1 LLATKQSLNAMARG
15 ISLRQ
20 FKREDA
26 DAVHR
31 WFNSPAATA
40 NLLEHR
46 DEFTEEDARRWVE
59 RAIEQ
64 AGDPDSEDRKWAI
77 EVEGI
82 DEAVGYTALYGLGR
96 QTAPELGTIVGDERV
111 SGKGVGREA
120 ERLTNLKAFEEFG
133 AHKVYGRIPA
143 TNEAAKKAVIYNGW
157 KQEGVLRNHVRH
169 GGELIDV
176 ELWGGF
182 REDLP
187 EPPED

>member
-1 LLATKQSLNAMARG
+1 M
-15 ISLRQ
+15 
-20 FKREDA
+20 REDA

-46 DEFTEEDARRWVE
+46 DQFSEEDARRWVE

-64 AGDPDSEDRKWAI
+64 AGDPEAEDRKWAI

-82 DEAVGYTALYGLGR
+82 EEPVGYTALYGLGR
-96 QTAPELGTIVGDERV
+96 QTAPELGAIVGDDRV
-111 SGKGVGREA
+111 RGIGVGREA

-133 AHKVYGRIPA
+133 AHKVYGRIPSS
-143 TNEAAKKAVIYNGW
+143 NEAAKKAVIYNGW

-169 GGELIDV
+169 GEELIDV

-182 REDLP
+182 
-187 EPPED
+187 PEDQPPPPDD

>member
-1 LLATKQSLNAMARG
+1 MARG
-15 ISLRQ
+15 VSLRD
-20 FKREDA
+20 FTVEDA
-26 DAVHR
+26 PAVHR

-46 DEFTEEDARRWVE
+46 DHFSEEDARRWVE

-64 AGDPDSEDRKWAI
+64 AGDPGAEDRKWAI
-77 EVEGI
+77 EV
-82 DEAVGYTALYGLGR
+82 DEIEEPVGYTALYGLHR
-96 QTAPELGTIVGDERV
+96 QTAPELGTIVGDDRV
-111 SGKGVGREA
+111 RGRGVGREA

-157 KQEGVLRNHVRH
+157 KQEGVLRKHVRH
-169 GGELIDV
+169 DGELIDV
-176 ELWGGF
+176 EVWGGF

>member
-1 LLATKQSLNAMARG
+1 VARG
-15 ISLRQ
+15 ISLRD
-20 FKREDA
+20 FRPEDA
-26 DAVHR
+26 AAVHR

-46 DEFTEEDARRWVE
+46 ESFSEEDAEGWVG

-64 AGDPDSEDRKWAI
+64 AQDPEAEDRKWAI

-82 DEAVGYTALYGLGR
+82 DEAVGYTALYGIRR
-96 QTAPELGTIVGDERV
+96 QTAPELGAIVGDDRV
-111 SGKGVGREA
+111 RGKGVGREA

-143 TNEAAKKAVIYNGW
+143 TNESARKAVIYNGW
-157 KQEGVLRNHVRH
+157 KQEGVLRKQVRH
-169 GGELIDV
+169 GDELIDV

-187 EPPED
+187 EPPEQ

>member
-1 LLATKQSLNAMARG
+1 MARG
-15 ISLRQ
+15 IFLRD
-20 FKREDA
+20 FRPEDA
-26 DAVHR
+26 AAVHR

-46 DEFTEEDARRWVE
+46 DGEFTEEDAKGWVE

-64 AGDPDSEDRKWAI
+64 SKDPRAEDRKWA
-77 EVEGI
+77 VQVDDI
-82 DEAVGYTALYGLGR
+82 DDAVGFTALYGLNR
-96 QTAPELGTIVGDERV
+96 QTAPELGAIMGDDRV
-111 SGKGVGREA
+111 RGRGVGREA

-157 KQEGVLRNHVRH
+157 KQEGVLRKQVRH
-169 GGELIDV
+169 GDDLIDV

-187 EPPED
+187 EPPAE

>member
-1 LLATKQSLNAMARG
+1 MARG
-15 ISLRQ
+15 ISLRD
-20 FKREDA
+20 FRPEDA
-26 DAVHR
+26 AAVHR

-46 DEFTEEDARRWVE
+46 ESFSEEDARRWVE

-64 AGDPDSEDRKWAI
+64 AEDAEAEDRKWAI
-77 EVEGI
+77 AVEGI
-82 DEAVGYTALYGLGR
+82 EEAVGYTALYGLRR
-96 QTAPELGTIVGDERV
+96 QTAPELGAIVGDERV
-111 SGKGVGREA
+111 AGMGVGREA

-157 KQEGVLRNHVRH
+157 RQEGVLRRHVRH
-169 GGELIDV
+169 GEELIDV

-187 EPPED
+187 GPPEE

>member
-1 LLATKQSLNAMARG
+1 MARG
-15 ISLRQ
+15 ISLRD
-20 FKREDA
+20 FRPEDSE
-26 DAVHR
+26 AVHR

-46 DEFTEEDARRWVE
+46 EEEFTEEDARRWVQ

-64 AGDPDSEDRKWAI
+64 SQDSNSEDRKWAV

-82 DEAVGYTALYGLGR
+82 DEPVGFTALYGLSR
-96 QTAPELGTIVGDERV
+96 QTAPELGAIIGDERV
-111 SGKGVGREA
+111 RGKGVGREA

-143 TNEAAKKAVIYNGW
+143 TNESAKKAVIYNGW
-157 KQEGVLRNHVRH
+157 KQEGVLRRHVRH

-187 EPPED
+187 EPPDE

>member
-1 LLATKQSLNAMARG
+1 MARG
-15 ISLRQ
+15 ISLRK
-20 FKREDA
+20 FKPEDA
-26 DAVHR
+26 EAVHR

-46 DEFTEEDARRWVE
+46 DEFNEDDARAWVG
-59 RAIEQ
+59 RAMDES
-64 AGDPDSEDRKWAI
+64 GDDRKWAI

-82 DEAVGYTALYGLGR
+82 GDAVGYTALYGVGR
-96 QTAPELGTIVGDERV
+96 QTAPELGAVVGDERAA
-111 SGKGVGREA
+111 GRGVGREA
-120 ERLTNLKAFEEFG
+120 ERLTNLRAFEEFG

-157 KQEGVLRNHVRH
+157 QREGVLRKHVRH
-169 GGELIDV
+169 GEELVDV

-187 EPPED
+187 EPPDE

>member
-1 LLATKQSLNAMARG
+1 MARG

-46 DEFTEEDARRWVE
+46 DEFSEEDARRWVE

-82 DEAVGYTALYGLGR
+82 EEAVGYTALYGLGR

>member
-1 LLATKQSLNAMARG
+1 MARG
-15 ISLRQ
+15 ISLRD
-20 FKREDA
+20 FRPEDA
-26 DAVHR
+26 GAVHR

-40 NLLEHR
+40 NLLEQR
-46 DEFTEEDARRWVE
+46 ADEFTEDDARRWVE

-64 AGDPDSEDRKWAI
+64 SRDPRSEDRKWAV

-82 DEAVGYTALYGLGR
+82 DEPVGFTALYGLHR
-96 QTAPELGTIVGDERV
+96 QTAPELGAIMGDECVR
-111 SGKGVGREA
+111 GKGVGREA

-157 KQEGVLRNHVRH
+157 KREGILSKHVRH
-169 GGELIDV
+169 GDELVDV

-187 EPPED
+187 EPPTP

>member
-1 LLATKQSLNAMARG
+1 MEAKV
-15 ISLRQ
+15 SLRE
-20 FKREDA
+20 FHPGDA
-26 DAVHR
+26 EAVHR

-46 DEFTEEDARRWVE
+46 ESFSEQDARGWVK
-59 RAIEQ
+59 RAMEST
-64 AGDPDSEDRKWAI
+64 GEDRKWAI
-77 EVEGI
+77 VVEGI
-82 DEAVGYTALYGLGR
+82 DEPVGYTALYGLER
-96 QTAPELGTIVGDERV
+96 QTAPELGAIVGDDRV
-111 SGKGVGREA
+111 RGMGVGREA

-157 KQEGVLRNHVRH
+157 QREGVLRRHVRH
-169 GGELIDV
+169 GRELIDV

-187 EPPED
+187 EPPEG

>member
-1 LLATKQSLNAMARG
+1 MARG
-15 ISLRQ
+15 ISLRD
-20 FKREDA
+20 FRPEDA
-26 DAVHR
+26 VAVHR

-40 NLLEHR
+40 NLLEQR
-46 DEFTEEDARRWVE
+46 AEFTEEDARDWVE

-64 AGDPDSEDRKWAI
+64 SRDRQAEDRKWAV

-82 DEAVGYTALYGLGR
+82 DGPVGYTALYGLRR
-96 QTAPELGTIVGDERV
+96 QTAPELGAVIGDERV
-111 SGKGVGREA
+111 RGRGVGREA
-120 ERLTNLKAFEEFG
+120 ERLTNLKAFQEFG

-157 KQEGVLRNHVRH
+157 RQEGLLHKQVRR

-182 REDLP
+182 AEDLP
-187 EPPED
+187 EPPEE

>member
-1 LLATKQSLNAMARG
+1 MARG
-15 ISLRQ
+15 ISLRD
-20 FKREDA
+20 FRPEDA
-26 DAVHR
+26 SAVQR

-46 DEFTEEDARRWVE
+46 DGEFTEEDAKRWVE

-64 AGDPDSEDRKWAI
+64 SKDAKAEDRKWAV

-82 DEAVGYTALYGLGR
+82 EEAVGFTALYGLHR
-96 QTAPELGTIVGDERV
+96 QTAPELGAIMGDERV
-111 SGKGVGREA
+111 RGRGVGREA

-157 KQEGVLRNHVRH
+157 KQEGVLRKQVRH
-169 GGELIDV
+169 GEELIDV

-182 REDLP
+182 RQDLP
-187 EPPED
+187 EPPEE

>member
-1 LLATKQSLNAMARG
+1 MARG

>member
-1 LLATKQSLNAMARG
+1 VARG
-15 ISLRQ
+15 ISLRD
-20 FKREDA
+20 FRPEDA

-46 DEFTEEDARRWVE
+46 ESFTEDDARRWVE

-64 AGDPDSEDRKWAI
+64 TDDPESDDRKWAI

-82 DEAVGYTALYGLGR
+82 DEAVGYTALYGLRR
-96 QTAPELGTIVGDERV
+96 QTAPELGAIVGDERV
-111 SGKGVGREA
+111 AGKGVGREA
-120 ERLTNLKAFEEFG
+120 ERLTNQKAYEEFG

-157 KQEGVLRNHVRH
+157 KQEGVLRRHVRH
-169 GGELIDV
+169 GDELIDV

-182 REDLP
+182 PEDQP
-187 EPPED
+187 EPPGE

>member
-1 LLATKQSLNAMARG
+1 MARG
-15 ISLRQ
+15 ISLRK
-20 FKREDA
+20 FKPEDA
-26 DAVHR
+26 EAVHR

-46 DEFTEEDARRWVE
+46 DEFSEDDARAWVG
-59 RAIEQ
+59 RAMDES
-64 AGDPDSEDRKWAI
+64 GDDRKWAI

-82 DEAVGYTALYGLGR
+82 DDAVGYTALYGVGR
-96 QTAPELGTIVGDERV
+96 QTAPELGAIVGDERAA
-111 SGKGVGREA
+111 GRGVGREA
-120 ERLTNLKAFEEFG
+120 ERLTNLRAFEEFG

-157 KQEGVLRNHVRH
+157 QREGVLRKHVRH
-169 GGELIDV
+169 GEELVDV

-187 EPPED
+187 EPPDE

>member
-1 LLATKQSLNAMARG
+1 MARG
-15 ISLRQ
+15 ISLRE
-20 FKREDA
+20 FRPEDA
-26 DAVHR
+26 AAVGR

-46 DEFTEEDARRWVE
+46 EGEFTEEDAKRWVE

-64 AGDPDSEDRKWAI
+64 SKDPKAEDRKWAV
-77 EVEGI
+77 EVDGI
-82 DEAVGYTALYGLGR
+82 DGAVGFTALYGLRR
-96 QTAPELGTIVGDERV
+96 QTAPELGAIMGDDRV
-111 SGKGVGREA
+111 RGRGVGREA

-157 KQEGVLRNHVRH
+157 KQEGVLRKQVRH
-169 GGELIDV
+169 GDELIDV

-187 EPPED
+187 EPPEE